1 MIIKAELT
9 STDKEVT
16 IKFLPSN
23 DSKAQKILKRIKDK
37 TVKFVI

>member
-1 MIIKAELT
+1 MKVKVELT
-9 STDKEVT
+9 STDTEVT

-23 DSKAQKILKRIKDK
+23 DSKAEKILKRIKDK